1 MPTTK
6 RKDEAAGRR
15 PDYETGPIVAGS
27 DGSPGGEDAAAL
39 ATALAGRSGRRVVA
53 ENVPGAVATSIGLI
67 AVAEREAAGT
77 LVVGSPRR
85 SRVGRALLGS
95 VEAIAKACDESVDI
109 LVAGTRKPLDRMLLG
124 SNTGHLIDMAPCA
137 VLVVPHEDGD

>member
-27 DGSPGGEDAAAL
+27 DGSPGGEDAVAL

-77 LVVGSPRR
+77 LVVGSPHR

-95 VEAIAKACDESVDI
+95 VAHHVLHHSPCEVV
-109 LVAGTRKPLDRMLLG
+109 VAPQGYAGRERRT
-124 SNTGHLIDMAPCA
+124 S
-137 VLVVPHEDGD
+137 